1 MMREST
7 ELQNW
12 RWDKRLPEY
21 GAVSEKRGLHVQVC
35 KIWTCKPFSL
45 IRFRLWISELP
56 PELLLLPEAELPP
69 ELPWLPEAASLQEPV

>member
-21 GAVSEKRGLHVQVC
+21 GAVSEKEAYMFRFVKSERVSLFVDQV
-35 KIWTCKPFSL
+35 
-45 IRFRLWISELP
+45 P
-56 PELLLLPEAELPP
+56 PVDIG
-69 ELPWLPEAASLQEPV
+69 AAAGASVAAGG